1 MSEKITTQEA
11 AERWGLTPRRVS
23 ALCKQGRIAGAEKV
37 GRSWYIPVD
46 AQKPDDHRVKSGMY
60 VKYQGQNPEFLPLP
74 IGVSDFR
81 EAVTGYYYVDKT
93 LLIKDFIDELPK
105 VTLFTRQRRFGK
117 TLNMDMLRTFFEKTD
132 EDTAV
137 YFQDKKIWSCGEK
150 YRVYQG
156 KYPVIFITFKDT
168 KLRSWA
174 DTLENIRFLLT
185 NEFQRHS
192 ELADSDK
199 CSASE
204 KEYYQKVLS
213 GKATEGELM
222 NALLILSQ
230 MLDAHHGIAPII
242 LIDEYDIP
250 IQQGHTQGFY
260 DEVIAFMRNLFSGGF
275 KDNRH
280 LSYGFLTGILRV
292 AKESIFSGLNNLAV
306 YSVLDES
313 FSEYFGFTH
322 NEVKQMAAY
331 YRAAEKYDDLCE
343 WYDGY
348 RFGESSIF
356 NPWSIIN
363 YFQRKC
369 KLQAYWVST
378 SSNDVV
384 GEILSSGTEE
394 LYEKLNLLLQG
405 KSILTYI
412 DTGVVYP
419 QIRSN
424 PSSVYSFLLVTGYLK
439 FNTSDLSMGDGY
451 MCEVALPN
459 KEIAYVYKKEILEK
473 LTEIIPQSVAIS
485 IQEALYTGNVDD
497 LQSRLQALLLQSASF
512 HDTVGE
518 LFYQGLMLGL
528 TAVMDDR
535 YFVTSNRETGEGRY
549 DLQLEPKDVRLPGIL
564 IELKAEKNAGED
576 ALKALS
582 RQALHQIED
591 RKYDISMRTRGIK
604 TVLKYGVA
612 FSGKTVEIAMS
623 RDTKN

>member
-1 MSEKITTQEA
+1 MSDKITIKEA

-23 ALCKQGRIAGAEKV
+23 TLCKQGRVPGAEKV
-37 GRSWYIPVD
+37 GRCWYIPAD
-46 AQKPDDHRVKSGMY
+46 AQKPDDHRVKSGVY
-60 VKYQGQNPEFLPLP
+60 VKHQGQKPELLPLP

-81 EAVTGYYYVDKT
+81 EAVSGYYYVDKT

-105 VTLFTRQRRFGK
+105 VTLFTRPRRFGK
-117 TLNMDMLRTFFEKTD
+117 TLNMDMLRTYFEKTN
-132 EDTAV
+132 EDTAA

-150 YRVYQG
+150 YRAYQG
-156 KYPVIFITFKDT
+156 RYPVIFITFKDT
-168 KLRSWA
+168 KLVSWA

-204 KEYYQKVLS
+204 KEYYQKVIS

-313 FSEYFGFTH
+313 FSDYFGFTH
-322 NEVKQMAAY
+322 DEVKEMAAY
-331 YRAAEKYDDLCE
+331 YGAADKYDELCE

-348 RFGESSIF
+348 RFGESNIF

-473 LTEIIPQSVAIS
+473 LTRIIPQSAAIS
-485 IQEALYTGNVDD
+485 IQEALYTGDVAD
-497 LQSRLQALLLQSASF
+497 LQSRLQTLLLQSASF

-518 LFYQGLMLGL
+518 LFYHGLMLGL

-535 YFVTSNRETGEGRY
+535 YFVTSNREAGEGRY
-549 DLQLEPKDVRLPGIL
+549 DLQMEPRDDRLPGIL
-564 IELKAEKNAGED
+564 IELKAAKGATQEE
-576 ALKALS
+576 LKALA
-582 RQALHQIED
+582 QKALQQIED
-591 RKYDISMRTRGIK
+591 QKYDTVMHTRGVK
-604 TVLKYGVA
+604 TILKYGVA
-612 FSGKTVEIAMS
+612 FSGKNVVVAA
-623 RDTKN
+623 